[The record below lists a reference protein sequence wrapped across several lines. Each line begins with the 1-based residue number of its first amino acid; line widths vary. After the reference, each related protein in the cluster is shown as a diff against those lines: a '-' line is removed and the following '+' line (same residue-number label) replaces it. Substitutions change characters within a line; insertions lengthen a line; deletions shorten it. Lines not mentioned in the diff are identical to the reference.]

1 MIPGIG
7 MTLFMGLCSSALTG
21 RALGQD
27 QDIGVVG
34 QQQQQQQNEVQP
46 QITVPQPQNAVGI
59 RPQRAEQETVYSD
72 SAGSEPRQGVRNG
85 QLQQFYLPR
94 DPITDMQR
102 LSSAATGKIL
112 PIYGRDLFQQ
122 APSTF
127 APADQV
133 PSLPSYVVGPGDQ
146 LLIRLWGPESFNG
159 QLTVDSGGSIYI
171 PQVGGIH
178 VAGLRVDELEEKISA
193 DIRHTFRNFTLSVN
207 LGHLRSVQVYV
218 VGEARKPGMYTVSS
232 LSTVLN
238 VLFAS
243 GGPNV
248 NGSLRRIE
256 VRRGG
261 ATVGELDL
269 YDLLLKGDKSKDLRL
284 ESNDTIFIPAVGP
297 QVALGG
303 SVNHPAIYELRG
315 ETTVGAVLEL
325 AGGLTPIGLNS
336 EISLERIGADHVRSA
351 FTVKLDAT
359 GNATPLRNG
368 DVLYVNHVT
377 GAFEQSVSI
386 RGNLANPGK
395 FPWHPGMRLSEI
407 IPDRQSLLTNDYWQ
421 ERNKLG
427 LPTPL
432 FEPLNQRERETT
444 PPATLPRQDEQRAYN
459 QSSRTY
465 PDLQQQN
472 SASSEQQLYSG
483 TSGTQYG
490 DESNDISGS
499 QNDIRGS
506 GTGTSDRDILAA
518 RMRSGNT
525 ADETNGQTTVT
536 RGTLADQQQA
546 VESGSLATQGHRT
559 LIKIPA
565 PEIDWSYAVIERLN
579 PDTLRNS
586 LVPFH
591 LGKLVQE
598 HDASQDLELQPGD
611 VVTIVSQT
619 DIHGPQDEQTKY
631 VRLEGEFKSAGV
643 YSVGP
648 NETLDDLVRRIGG
661 LTDKAY
667 LYGAS
672 FVRETA
678 RVFQQQRLDEYVSQ
692 LAISMQRESAVRA
705 ASSTTGL
712 SDPNSLAEQRDLI
725 AQFRRLRA
733 TGRIVL
739 QFKPDST
746 DVASIPH
753 IALEDGDVF
762 RVPSRPATVA
772 VIGAVH
778 GQNVFLHDP
787 TRRVNYYVALAGKP
801 TSTADKDHAFII
813 RADGSVFSREHR
825 VGSWGNAFD
834 TAQVEPGD
842 AIVIPEKPVRA
853 SALRQFIDY
862 SQVFS
867 QLALGAAA
875 ISVIKQ

>member
-1 MIPGIG
+1 
-7 MTLFMGLCSSALTG
+7 
-21 RALGQD
+21 
-27 QDIGVVG
+27 
-34 QQQQQQQNEVQP
+34 
-46 QITVPQPQNAVGI
+46 
-59 RPQRAEQETVYSD
+59 
-72 SAGSEPRQGVRNG
+72 
-85 QLQQFYLPR
+85 
-94 DPITDMQR
+94 
-102 LSSAATGKIL
+102 
-112 PIYGRDLFQQ
+112 
-122 APSTF
+122 
-127 APADQV
+127 
-133 PSLPSYVVGPGDQ
+133 
-146 LLIRLWGPESFNG
+146 
-159 QLTVDSGGSIYI
+159 
-171 PQVGGIH
+171 
-178 VAGLRVDELEEKISA
+178 
-193 DIRHTFRNFTLSVN
+193 
-207 LGHLRSVQVYV
+207 
-218 VGEARKPGMYTVSS
+218 
-232 LSTVLN
+232 
-238 VLFAS
+238 
-243 GGPNV
+243 
-248 NGSLRRIE
+248 
-256 VRRGG
+256 
-261 ATVGELDL
+261 
-269 YDLLLKGDKSKDLRL
+269 
-284 ESNDTIFIPAVGP
+284 
-297 QVALGG
+297 
-303 SVNHPAIYELRG
+303 
-315 ETTVGAVLEL
+315 
-325 AGGLTPIGLNS
+325 
-336 EISLERIGADHVRSA
+336 
-351 FTVKLDAT
+351 
-359 GNATPLRNG
+359 
-368 DVLYVNHVT
+368 
-377 GAFEQSVSI
+377 
-386 RGNLANPGK
+386 
-395 FPWHPGMRLSEI
+395 
-407 IPDRQSLLTNDYWQ
+407 
-421 ERNKLG
+421 
-427 LPTPL
+427 
-432 FEPLNQRERETT
+432 
-444 PPATLPRQDEQRAYN
+444 
-459 QSSRTY
+459 
-465 PDLQQQN
+465 
-472 SASSEQQLYSG
+472 
-483 TSGTQYG
+483 
-490 DESNDISGS
+490 
-499 QNDIRGS
+499 
-506 GTGTSDRDILAA
+506 
-518 RMRSGNT
+518 
-525 ADETNGQTTVT
+525 
-536 RGTLADQQQA
+536 
-546 VESGSLATQGHRT
+546 
-559 LIKIPA
+559 
-565 PEIDWSYAVIERLN
+565 
-579 PDTLRNS
+579 
-586 LVPFH
+586 
-591 LGKLVQE
+591 
-598 HDASQDLELQPGD
+598 
-611 VVTIVSQT
+611 VSQT